1 MSGLSVSER
10 RRLGTA
16 YRTHLERDVL
26 PFWLSGP
33 YDASRGGVFTCLE
46 NESGRR
52 VSDDKFVWSQGR
64 FAWLMAHAARLVD
77 RGVLHGDRDLYLGAA
92 ITTSAFL
99 VDHAFLENGSCAY
112 LLTGDGTT
120 KEFREGEGHD
130 ISFFADCFVALGL
143 AETARATRD
152 TVLLDR
158 ALTLYDDVRSRLS
171 QGTFRMEPYPLPSG
185 YRSHSVPM
193 IMLNVSQ
200 ELERAARDLGDPR
213 HERLARDGL
222 ADMDTILGTFVRA
235 DRSVQEVVATDG
247 PERLLTRHRTPGHA
261 IESMWFVIE
270 QALRHD
276 RPDAVSVA
284 AEVMKASIRIGWDE
298 AHGGLLRFVGPD
310 GRPPEGPADGPFERL
325 ILDTWDSKIWW
336 PHSEA
341 LYATLLASIIAD
353 DDELR
358 AMHDRF
364 YRYVTTT
371 FPNPDRSV
379 GEWIQIRDRIG
390 RPMDKVVGLPV
401 KDPYHV
407 IRNLMLLV
415 ELCEGGIEARTTAA

>member
-1 MSGLSVSER
+1 MIGLSESER
-10 RRLGTA
+10 GWLGEA

-33 YDASRGGVFTCLE
+33 YDTSRGGVFTCLE

-64 FAWLMAHAARLVD
+64 FAWLMAHAARLVE
-77 RGVLHGDRDLYLGAA
+77 RGVLHGDRDVYLDAA
-92 ITTSAFL
+92 VRTSAFL
-99 VDHAFLENGSCAY
+99 VDHAFLDNGSCAY
-112 LLTGDGTT
+112 LLAGDGTK

-130 ISFFADCFVALGL
+130 ISFFADGFVALGL

-152 TVLLDR
+152 AALLDR
-158 ALTLYDDVRSRLS
+158 ALTLYDDVRRRLS
-171 QGTFRMEPYPLPSG
+171 QGTVRMEPYPLPAG
-185 YRSHSVPM
+185 YSSHSVPM

-200 ELERAARDLGDPR
+200 ELERASRDLGDAR
-213 HERLARDGL
+213 HERLAREGL
-222 ADMDTILGTFVRA
+222 ADMDTILGTFVRP
-235 DRSVQEVVATDG
+235 DRTIQEVVPTDG

-270 QALRHD
+270 QALRFD
-276 RPDAVSVA
+276 RPDAIAVA
-284 AEVMKASIRIGWDE
+284 TEVMKTSIRIGWDE
-298 AHGGLLRFVGPD
+298 AHGGLLRFVSPG
-310 GRPPEGPADGPFERL
+310 GGPPEGPADGPYERL

-341 LYATLLASIIAD
+341 LYATLLGSIVAD

-364 YRYVTTT
+364 YRYVMTT

-379 GEWIQIRDRIG
+379 GEWIQIRDRTG
-390 RPMDKVVGLPV
+390 RPLDKVVGLPV

-415 ELCEGGIEARTTAA
+415 ELCDGGVEARTTGA

>member
-1 MSGLSVSER
+1 MSGPSESELR
-10 RRLGTA
+10 TLGAA

-33 YDASRGGVFTCLE
+33 YDATRGGVFTCLE

-64 FAWLMAHAARLVD
+64 FAWLMAHAARLAD
-77 RGVLHGDRDLYLGAA
+77 RGVLHGDSDAYLDAA
-92 ITTSAFL
+92 VTTSRFL
-99 VDHAFLENGSCAY
+99 LDHAFLENRSCAY
-112 LLTGDGTT
+112 LLTADGT
-120 KEFREGEGHD
+120 KKAFRSGEGHD
-130 ISFFADCFVALGL
+130 ISFFADCFVTLGL

-152 TVLLDR
+152 AALLDR
-158 ALTLYDDVRSRLS
+158 AVTLYDDVRDRLS
-171 QGTFRMEPYPLPSG
+171 RGSVRMEPYPLPAG

-200 ELERAARDLGDPR
+200 ELERACRDLGDRR
-213 HERLARDGL
+213 HERLALDGM
-222 ADMDTILGTFVRA
+222 ADMDAILGTFVRA
-235 DRSVQEVVATDG
+235 DRTVQEVVATDG

-276 RPDAVSVA
+276 RPEAVAVA
-284 AEVMKASIRIGWDE
+284 IDVMKASIRIGWDE

-310 GRPPEGPADGPFERL
+310 GGAPEGPAAGPFERL

-341 LYATLLASIIAD
+341 LYATLLGSIVAN
-353 DDELR
+353 DEELLEL
-358 AMHDRF
+358 HDRF
-364 YRYVTTT
+364 YRYVMTT
-371 FPNPDRSV
+371 FPNPDRAV
-379 GEWIQIRDRIG
+379 GEWIQIRDRAG
-390 RPMDKVVGLPV
+390 RPLDKVVGLPV

-415 ELCEGGIEARTTAA
+415 ELCDGGIEARAAGA

>member
-1 MSGLSVSER
+1 MSGLSISER

-16 YRTHLERDVL
+16 YRTHLEQDVL

-33 YDASRGGVFTCLE
+33 YDATRGGVFTCLE

-92 ITTSAFL
+92 IKTSGFL

-112 LLTGDGTT
+112 LLAGDGTM

-152 TVLLDR
+152 VALLDR

-200 ELERAARDLGDPR
+200 ELERASRDLGDSR

-222 ADMDTILGTFVRA
+222 ADMDTILGTFVRP

-284 AEVMKASIRIGWDE
+284 TEVMKASIRIGWDE
-298 AHGGLLRFVGPD
+298 THGGLLRFVGPD
-310 GRPPEGPADGPFERL
+310 GGRPEGPAEGPFERL

-341 LYATLLASIIAD
+341 LYATLLAAIVAD

-364 YRYVTTT
+364 YRYVMTT

-379 GEWIQIRDRIG
+379 GEWIQIRDRTG
-390 RPMDKVVGLPV
+390 RPLDKVVGLPV

-407 IRNLMLLV
+407 SRNLMLLV
-415 ELCEGGIEARTTAA
+415 ELCEVGIEARTAGA